1 MTDKASLR
9 KALRASIRARGDIR
23 APSLVEG
30 AISEAVDNAFTVFA
44 YLPIA
49 GELDP
54 SSIVQGALDNGTT
67 VGFPRVEGSNLVFHV
82 VQHPERDCAP
92 GAFGIREP
100 HASNPILWPGKS
112 ISFPALVLVPGL
124 AFDSSLARIG
134 RGKGFYDRFLSLFL
148 ATYVGERD
156 RITLAGL
163 CPHERILDKIPTDPH
178 DIPVDCLWTDHDG
191 IFALYY

>member
-1 MTDKASLR
+1 MTDKESLR
-9 KALRASIRARGDIR
+9 KSLRASVRASGDIR
-23 APSLVEG
+23 VPSLVEG
-30 AISEAVDNAFTVFA
+30 AISEAVDNALTVFA

-54 SSIVQGALDNGTT
+54 SSIVQRALDNGAT
-67 VGFPRVEGSNLVFHV
+67 VGFPRVDGPNLVFHV
-82 VQHPERDCAP
+82 VHNPKRDCLP

-100 HASNPILWPGKS
+100 RASNPVLWPEGS
-112 ISFPALVLVPGL
+112 ISLPALVLVPGL

-134 RGKGFYDRFLSLFL
+134 RGKGFYDRFLSAFL
-148 ATYVGERD
+148 ALYGGERN
-156 RITLAGL
+156 RITLVGL

-191 IFALYY
+191 IFALY